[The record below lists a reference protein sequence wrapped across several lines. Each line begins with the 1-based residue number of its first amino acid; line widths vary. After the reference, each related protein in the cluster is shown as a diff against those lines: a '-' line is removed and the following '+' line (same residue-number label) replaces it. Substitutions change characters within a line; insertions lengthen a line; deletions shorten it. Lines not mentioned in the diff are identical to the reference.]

1 MALRLAALALKSAV
15 RRYFERHNARFP
27 PLSLAALLRVVA
39 EKVVKD
45 RRTDGRV
52 LSNPRCACAP
62 RVATPVCL
70 ITFCCLILCTSLL
83 LFMCHTSLLCTCI
96 YTLSRKGYICRNELL
111 NFCNTFIHAVRLVHQ
126 HLCSFCTPGYVHYTK
141 CHAFMYVCTQT
152 CISISKSI

>member
-45 RRTDGRV
+45 RWTDGRV

-62 RVATPVCL
+62 RVVCL
-70 ITFCCLILCTSLL
+70 IIFCCLILCTSLL

-126 HLCSFCTPGYVHYTK
+126 HLCSFCTPGYIIQNVMRSCTYVHK
-141 CHAFMYVCTQT
+141 RA
-152 CISISKSI
+152 